1 MSKRAL
7 GPFPPP
13 LTAAGSGAKLAVMKK
28 RVLLAPATVS
38 PKRALIRAAVEK
50 VAADRK
56 RIEAADAGLRA
67 SAPRGSRASR
77 D

>member
-7 GPFPPP
+7 GPTPSA
-13 LTAAGSGAKLAVMKK
+13 LTTGRAGAKMPSMKK

-50 VAADRK
+50 VAADRAS
-56 RIEAADAGLRA
+56 RNSTDAGLGAA
-67 SAPRGSRASR
+67 SPRRSGSSR
-77 D
+77 N